1 MFGRAG
7 IRSRLLWR
15 RDREVAVLVNE
26 QKLRGTYEV
35 RFNGSKFASGTYV
48 YRLTAGSTVL
58 SRKMALVR

>member
-26 QKLRGTYEV
+26 RKAPGTYTVE
-35 RFNGSKFASGTYV
+35 FKASGLASGV
-48 YRLTAGSTVL
+48 YLYRVTAGSFVET
-58 SRKMALVR
+58 RKMLLLH